1 MRLQGKVAVITA
13 AGSGTGR
20 AAAVIFAREGAKVIA
35 ADIVPQAG
43 EETVRLVREGGGE
56 ATFVQIDAG
65 KVADMRRLIDTA
77 VGKYGTLNI
86 LWNHA
91 GIPGPGTLEDTEEEA
106 FDRAQTILTKGGFFA
121 AKFAVPHL
129 RKAGGGSIIFTSSI
143 SGIRGLPWSP
153 SYSMA
158 KGGLVTLTMSLALA
172 LARYNIRVNCI
183 CPGPIDSPML
193 RVFVDRTGK
202 LKGDEME
209 NAMVSAGRASPM
221 RRLARPEE
229 VAYAGL
235 FLASDEASFIT
246 GVALPVDGG
255 LSAR

>member
-1 MRLQGKVAVITA
+1 MRLKDRVAVITA

-20 AAAVIFAREGAKVIA
+20 AAAVIFAREGARVVV
-35 ADIVPQAG
+35 ADIAPQAG
-43 EETVRLVREGGGE
+43 EETVRLVTDKGGE
-56 ATFVQIDAG
+56 AIFVPIDAG
-65 KVADMRRLIDTA
+65 KVADMKRLIDTA
-77 VGKYGTLNI
+77 VEKYGTLNI

-106 FDRAQTILTKGGFFA
+106 FDRAQAVLTKGGFFA
-121 AKFAVPHL
+121 TKFAVPHM
-129 RKAGGGSIIFTSSI
+129 RRAGGGSVIFTSST
-143 SGIRGLPWSP
+143 SGIRGSPWSP
-153 SYSMA
+153 SYSLG

-172 LARYNIRVNCI
+172 LARYNIRVNCV

-193 RVFVDRTGK
+193 RVFIDRTGK
-202 LKGDEME
+202 LKGDELE
-209 NAMVSAGRASPM
+209 NAMANAARASPM

-255 LSAR
+255 ASAR